1 MMSSNIVQ
9 LLQQPSNQESEKQSK
24 ANWDDI
30 TIDNFIKVCVTE
42 TLAKNKSNNH
52 FSNLGL
58 KNVIRAFNNLIGRN
72 YQ

>member
-30 TIDNFIKVCVTE
+30 TIDNFIKV
-42 TLAKNKSNNH
+42 
-52 FSNLGL
+52 
-58 KNVIRAFNNLIGRN
+58 
-72 YQ
+72 